1 MLIDVHVNLYHVN
14 RIVSVDAS
22 TLHVVVE
29 RLQSDPSM
37 IFYKLYSFTDQGQML
52 IRSSESMEEMLD
64 LYDTYMEQAEEKRKA
79 ACGGQLSIA
88 DMLGGDSS
96 AG

>member
-1 MLIDVHVNLYHVN
+1 MLIDVHVNLYHVK

-79 ACGGQLSIA
+79 ACGGQLSFA
-88 DMLGGDSS
+88 DMPGGDSS

>member
-1 MLIDVHVNLYHVN
+1 MLIDVHVNLYHTD

-64 LYDTYMEQAEEKRKA
+64 LYDAYMKQAEEKRKA
-79 ACGGQLSIA
+79 AWGDQLSIA
-88 DMLGGDSS
+88 DMPGGDSS

>member
-1 MLIDVHVNLYHVN
+1 MLIDVHVNYYRVD

-52 IRSSESMEEMLD
+52 IRSSENMEEMLD
-64 LYDTYMEQAEEKRKA
+64 LYDAYMKQAEEKRKA
-79 ACGGQLSIA
+79 FWGDQLSIA
-88 DMLGGDSS
+88 DMPGGDSN